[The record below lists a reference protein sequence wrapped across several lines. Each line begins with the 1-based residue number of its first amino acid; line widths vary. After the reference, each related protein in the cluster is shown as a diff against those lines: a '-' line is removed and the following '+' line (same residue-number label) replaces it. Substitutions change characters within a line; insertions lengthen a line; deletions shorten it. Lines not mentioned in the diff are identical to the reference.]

1 MSALTKGQKAEL
13 EELEQAAMAELK
25 EKNPTYISAM
35 SAASFSDRIWAA
47 LDALFN
53 EVKTANEKMPEQFDP
68 SISSDIPAAVD
79 SAATAYLATDVFR
92 PRGGWT
98 FSAKKRALKRELQE
112 VMDQRAWIAALTL
125 KRARL
130 YLGQ

>member
-1 MSALTKGQKAEL
+1 MSALTKVQKAEL
-13 EELEQAAMAELK
+13 EELKQAAMAELK
-25 EKNPTYISAM
+25 ENPTYMSLM